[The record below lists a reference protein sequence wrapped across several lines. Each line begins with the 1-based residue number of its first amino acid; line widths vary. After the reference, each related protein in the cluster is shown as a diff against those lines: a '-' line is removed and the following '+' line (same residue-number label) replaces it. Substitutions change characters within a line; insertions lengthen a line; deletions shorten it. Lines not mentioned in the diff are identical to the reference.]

1 MSTLFDYLERSVTGP
16 IMTQKD
22 FQMKILIPNIRKIV
36 NEFEIKY
43 DPDEPVCADNELAN
57 RLFDAAI
64 EFLAITG
71 LYCDGTNRVIA
82 FDRKEIKK
90 GLEDYRH
97 AGTFG
102 EGRDRS
108 VLTPR
113 KPEDKK
119 LPWCHL
125 GNGIV
130 VTSEEIALALVEGF
144 AGIPQARSIAIP
156 ALDNIRGLPIM
167 GGSPLELYGVINSIE
182 TARKALWH
190 AGRPGLPILNLC
202 PAATTAAGAIA
213 GCYPSVGARPS
224 DGWLIV
230 YLAEMTIDF
239 TNLNKLTFVTY
250 TGGNVGSTDLPILG
264 GYAGGAPGTAL
275 VMAAYQIAGC
285 VFMKGAYQLSG
296 PVDMNLGCSST
307 RAALW
312 VYSVVGQAISRNT
325 NYCVLANQYAVS
337 GPGTKTYFY
346 EATAELLAVV
356 TSGFA
361 GFESCHPAK
370 GIVKN
375 GLTPSEPQFNAELA
389 HSIAQSG
396 IKTDL
401 ANELCNRLLEKYEE
415 EIKIAPAGIQG
426 KTYQELYDVR
436 TQRRSEEYDRL
447 YDEVVE
453 ELIKMGIPFNK

>member
-1 MSTLFDYLERSVTGP
+1 
-16 IMTQKD
+16 MTQKD
-22 FQMKILIPNIRKIV
+22 FLMKILIPNVRKIV

-43 DPDEPVCADNELAN
+43 VPAEPVSADNKLAD

-64 EFLAITG
+64 EFLALTG

-82 FDRKEIKK
+82 FDRNEIKK
-90 GLEDYRH
+90 GLKNYQH

-108 VLTPR
+108 TLTPR

-125 GNGIV
+125 GNGAV
-130 VTSEEIALALVEGF
+130 VTSEEIAAALVEGF

-156 ALDNIRGLPIM
+156 ALDNVRGLPIT

-182 TARKALWH
+182 AARKALWH

-202 PAATTAAGAIA
+202 PAATTAAGIIA

-224 DGWLIV
+224 DGWLID

-239 TNLNKLTFVTY
+239 TNLNKLTFITY
-250 TGGNVGSTDLPILG
+250 MGGNVGSTDLTILG

-285 VFMKGAYQLSG
+285 VFMKGNYHLSG
-296 PVDMNLGCSST
+296 PVEMNLGCSST

-312 VYSVVGQAISRNT
+312 VYSVVGRAVSRNT
-325 NYCVLANQYAVS
+325 TYCVLANQYAVG
-337 GPGTKTYFY
+337 GPATKTYFY
-346 EATAELLAVV
+346 EAAAELLAVV

-361 GFESCHPAK
+361 GFESCHPAR
-370 GIVKN
+370 GVVKN
-375 GLTPSEPQFNAELA
+375 GITPTEPQFNAELA
-389 HSIAQSG
+389 YSIAQSG
-396 IKTDL
+396 IKTDF

-415 EIKIAPAGIQG
+415 EIKLASAGIQG
-426 KTYQELYDVR
+426 KTYPELYDVR
-436 TQRRSEEYDRL
+436 TQRRSPEYDRL

-453 ELIKMGIPFNK
+453 ELIKMGVPFNK